1 MRREFIL
8 NFHGIGKP
16 HAAVDAGEASVWV
29 SRATFVAL
37 LDEVV
42 ALRSYVAPKIRIT
55 FDDGNMSDATIAM
68 PELLKRD
75 LTAIFFVCSGRVGA
89 RHHLDRRAIGDLLDC
104 GMQIGSHGMHHR
116 DWRTLTAETLDEEA
130 TTARR
135 QLEDICGG
143 PVTRAAIPFGS
154 YDRRVLARLRKEN
167 FKTVYTSDTGLGAAR
182 CMAQAA
188 QQRSRAH
195 EQKGPELHAH
205 GCTVG
210 SGRPAAQ
217 SGHAI
222 QGTAVATIAD

>member
-29 SRATFVAL
+29 NRATFVAL

-42 ALRSYVAPKIRIT
+42 ALRSYVAPKIHIT

-75 LTAIFFVCSGRVGA
+75 LTATFFVCSGRVGA
-89 RHHLDRRAIGDLLDC
+89 PHHLDRSAIGDLLDC

-116 DWRTLTAETLDEEA
+116 DWRTLTAKTLDEEA
-130 TTARR
+130 TTARQ
-135 QLEDICGG
+135 QLEEICGG

-167 FKTVYTSDTGLGAAR
+167 FETVYTSDMGLARPNAWLKPRNSVPARMSRKDLNCMLTAAP
-182 CMAQAA
+182 
-188 QQRSRAH
+188 SVRAGLRRKVVMLY
-195 EQKGPELHAH
+195 KGL
-205 GCTVG
+205 
-210 SGRPAAQ
+210 R
-217 SGHAI
+217 
-222 QGTAVATIAD
+222 